1 MIIPIFIS
9 NNFILIMKLFKLF
22 SLICCCFLYSNS
34 YAQSPKEIEA
44 DLLKSFKKISY
55 WSEQRSK
62 DTSLNWINNLE
73 EANEVFGNKLKY
85 YTGKYPSTINCPF
98 NSLKKEHLD
107 IIMSADGL
115 FRIYSWD
122 TWQGGTMHDFENV
135 LQYKSGGKVTSILDT
150 TKSDEDYVYYY
161 SNLYTMKAKGKTY
174 YLAVYRGIFS
184 TKDVSEGVR
193 IFTIEN
199 GKLNDAKLIK
209 TPAGLH
215 HKIEYGFD
223 FFSEVDWKVRPA
235 IHFDKA
241 KKTLYIPLV
250 DETGKMTHQFILY
263 KFNGK
268 YFEKIKTSLNDVYL
282 KV

>member
-9 NNFILIMKLFKLF
+9 NNFTLIMKLFKLF

-62 DTSLNWINNLE
+62 DTSLTWVNNLE
-73 EANEVFGNKLKY
+73 EANGVFGNKLKY

-98 NSLKKEHLD
+98 NSFKKEHLD
-107 IIMSADGL
+107 IISSDDGL

-122 TWQGGTMHDFENV
+122 TSEGGTMHDFENV
-135 LQYKSGGKVTSILDT
+135 LQYKSEEKINSILDT
-150 TKSDEDYVYYY
+150 AKSGDDYVYYY
-161 SNLYTMKAKGKTY
+161 SNLYTLKAKGKTY
-174 YLAVYRGIFS
+174 YLAVYGGIFS
-184 TKDVSEGVR
+184 TKDVSEGIR

-209 TPAGLH
+209 TTTGPH
-215 HKIEYGFD
+215 NKIEYGFD
-223 FFSEVDWKVRPA
+223 FFSEVDWKVRPV
-235 IHFDKA
+235 ISFDNVA
-241 KKTLYIPLV
+241 KTLYVPLI
-250 DETGKMTHQFILY
+250 DEKGKMTHQFILY
-263 KFNGK
+263 KFTGQ
-268 YFEKIKTSLNDVYL
+268 YFEKVKN
-282 KV
+282 

>member
-1 MIIPIFIS
+1 MKHLKPFV
-9 NNFILIMKLFKLF
+9 LIY
-22 SLICCCFLYSNS
+22 CCFFCFST
-34 YAQSPKEIEA
+34 YAQSPKKIEE
-44 DLLKSFKKISY
+44 DLLKSFKKIHY
-55 WSEQRSK
+55 WNEQRGK
-62 DTSLNWINNLE
+62 DTSLTWVNNLE
-73 EANEVFGNKLKY
+73 EANEVFGSKLKN
-85 YTGKYPSTINCPF
+85 YTGKFPFTLRYPF
-98 NSLKKEHLD
+98 RSLKKEHLD
-107 IIMSADGL
+107 IISSADGL

-150 TKSDEDYVYYY
+150 AKSDEDYVCYY

-174 YLAVYRGIFS
+174 YLAVYGGIFS

-199 GKLNDAKLIK
+199 GKLSNAKLIK
-209 TPAGLH
+209 TTTGLN

-241 KKTLYIPLV
+241 KKTLYIPLI

-268 YFEKIKTSLNDVYL
+268 YFEKVKNSLNGGYL